1 MSDVCYVKIV
11 IFIRIG
17 VVGGGVLINCVWVYG
32 KGGANK
38 LGGLVFFEKIIDW
51 GGPNR
56 LKWV

>member
-32 KGGANK
+32 GG
-38 LGGLVFFEKIIDW
+38 GGC
-51 GGPNR
+51 
-56 LKWV
+56 